1 MIVPIAH
8 AGHWL
13 SSLIYVVPV
22 AVLVGL
28 LLLDRV
34 RNRGRDP
41 EGEVSGDGGPG
52 EITMRLREALLE
64 IQTGRAE
71 DAHGWMRTLVPA
83 P

>member
-1 MIVPIAH
+1 MILPIAH

-41 EGEVSGDGGPG
+41 EREELGDGGPADG
-52 EITMRLREALLE
+52 EPAREPDE
-64 IQTGRAE
+64 
-71 DAHGWMRTLVPA
+71 PA
-83 P
+83 PPPAAAP

>member
-1 MIVPIAH
+1 MTLPVAH

-41 EGEVSGDGGPG
+41 EGEESGDGGPG
-52 EITMRLREALLE
+52 DPEPAREPDE
-64 IQTGRAE
+64 
-71 DAHGWMRTLVPA
+71 PA
-83 P
+83 PPPAAAP